1 MGQADCAGVILAG
14 GRSQRMGGK
23 TKALID
29 LAGKPM
35 LQHVIDRVEPQVS
48 RLLLSL
54 ESAHEDYAAFGLQ
67 QVPDPA
73 PGHGG
78 PLGGLLAAMQEMA
91 GGAQNWLLLAACDA
105 PFLPL
110 GLARRLQES
119 AETAG
124 TPGAVVRLEGE
135 VQPTFS
141 VWHRSLLPVLQR
153 AVNQQRMAGFKQFL
167 DQAPLALLDWPA
179 SEGWRFFNINDEAA
193 LQRAQR
199 MVQQEGETCSA

>member
-1 MGQADCAGVILAG
+1 MGPADCAGVILAG

-135 VQPTFS
+135 VQPTF
-141 VWHRSLLPVLQR
+141 RSGTSACFR
-153 AVNQQRMAGFKQFL
+153 C
-167 DQAPLALLDWPA
+167 
-179 SEGWRFFNINDEAA
+179 
-193 LQRAQR
+193 
-199 MVQQEGETCSA
+199 CSGR